1 MGVAWPSAQE
11 VPWLDFQ
18 PPCCSPVPCG
28 TLGRGPSHLSAW
40 EVPPAISSNTAES
53 VESSAGGLLWAACA
67 WPLSACSSAGH
78 TVGGPLGA
86 QLAGLLRGFHEPWQ
100 PAGPEGKGSAW
111 QPASLARQALPP
123 ALSRVLAASL
133 GCCLVAHLPCS
144 LQRPACLGW
153 TPRPELASAPWT
165 ALCLPRSPHSWD
177 AWSLRHCLGPQASCP
192 PAHSCPRPTGF
203 CPLSP
208 GHLRGPGT
216 ISIFQHHPFH
226 DL

>member
-1 MGVAWPSAQE
+1 M
-11 VPWLDFQ
+11 
-18 PPCCSPVPCG
+18 
-28 TLGRGPSHLSAW
+28 HN
-40 EVPPAISSNTAES
+40 SSIFTEP
-53 VESSAGGLLWAACA
+53 WAAAGSPRDHWDGKPCYLA
-67 WPLSACSSAGH
+67 KATQRNEALLTGMMTAVFPLMLVQCL
-78 TVGGPLGA
+78 V
-86 QLAGLLRGFHEPWQ
+86 
-100 PAGPEGKGSAW
+100 PAGCGHSASP
-111 QPASLARQALPP
+111 QQSRRQALPP

-192 PAHSCPRPTGF
+192 TAHSCPRPTGF